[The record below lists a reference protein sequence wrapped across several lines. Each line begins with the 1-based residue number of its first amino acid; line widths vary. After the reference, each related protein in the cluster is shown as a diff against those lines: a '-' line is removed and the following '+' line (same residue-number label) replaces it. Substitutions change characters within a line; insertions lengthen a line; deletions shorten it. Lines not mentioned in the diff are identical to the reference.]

1 MFKKGEKTMN
11 FFIKFKPIIPIP
23 QPTNPIL
30 FPNIEKINN
39 LDTQDLLFLGI
50 VCCIILIGII
60 TTIIVLHKVKN
71 RKDK

>member
-1 MFKKGEKTMN
+1 MS

-39 LDTQDLLFLGI
+39 LDTRDLLLFGI
-50 VCCIILIGII
+50 ICGIILIGII